1 MEEVPDETKREGR
14 GRESREVGERER
26 SRVRH
31 EDAFSRWGV
40 NSAALRLP
48 LSAASSCNHQHK
60 APLSILLR
68 PPTLPAHNNR
78 TLSRF
83 SLSFSFFHSFALSSV
98 YALLPLL
105 SLCSYPRCFLLSTSL
120 WAYALADIA
129 RLSKRKYLMLDYQ
142 NLSWECIKKE
152 VERDFDSKKVGAIR
166 RHNILFINE

>member
-1 MEEVPDETKREGR
+1 MEEVLDETKREGR

-60 APLSILLR
+60 ASLSILLR
-68 PPTLPAHNNR
+68 SPTLLAHNDR

-83 SLSFSFFHSFALSSV
+83 SLS
-98 YALLPLL
+98 L
-105 SLCSYPRCFLLSTSL
+105 SLIFSPSLQHIPSLIALCALIHNVSSSL
-120 WAYALADIA
+120 WVFELT
-129 RLSKRKYLMLDYQ
+129 RLPTLHVYRIKVISKYLTI
-142 NLSWECIKKE
+142 SGK
-152 VERDFDSKKVGAIR
+152 R
-166 RHNILFINE
+166 NILH

>member
-1 MEEVPDETKREGR
+1 MEEVPGETKREGR

-83 SLSFSFFHSFALSSV
+83 SLSFILSPS
-98 YALLPLL
+98 LQHIPSL
-105 SLCSYPRCFLLSTSL
+105 SLSVLLSTTFLPLCESL
-120 WAYALADIA
+120 SLRA
-129 RLSKRKYLMLDYQ
+129 
-142 NLSWECIKKE
+142 
-152 VERDFDSKKVGAIR
+152 R
-166 RHNILFINE
+166 RHCTVIETELSYAKLAKFPMQKKK

>member
-105 SLCSYPRCFLLSTSL
+105 SVLLSTMFLTLYESL
-120 WAYALADIA
+120 SLRARRHCTPIETEISYV
-129 RLSKRKYLMLDYQ
+129 RLSKSLM
-142 NLSWECIKKE
+142 
-152 VERDFDSKKVGAIR
+152 
-166 RHNILFINE
+166 

>member
-83 SLSFSFFHSFALSSV
+83 SLSFSFFHYFALSSA
-98 YALLPLL
+98 YSFSPF
-105 SLCSYPRCFLLSTSL
+105 SLYSYPRCFFLSTSL

-129 RLSKRKYLMLDYQ
+129 RLSKRKYLALKLSKFSMQRVSEEVSRRRLWYQ
-142 NLSWECIKKE
+142 KN
-152 VERDFDSKKVGAIR
+152 R
-166 RHNILFINE
+166 N